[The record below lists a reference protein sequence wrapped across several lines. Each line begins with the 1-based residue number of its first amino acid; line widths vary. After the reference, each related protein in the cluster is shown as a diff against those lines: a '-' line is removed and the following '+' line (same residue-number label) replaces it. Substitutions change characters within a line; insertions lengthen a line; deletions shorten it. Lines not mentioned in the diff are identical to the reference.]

1 VRKKYSLKPLLKHKW
16 LLILGLI
23 LFAVIVP
30 VCAQAIPKISI
41 SMADSTNPKEVSNAL
56 QIVLLM
62 SVLALAPSIL
72 IMMTPFVRIIIV
84 FGFIRRALGLQTTPP
99 DQVLVG
105 LALFM
110 TFYIMSPT
118 LTNINDN
125 ALQPYIREEITWDE
139 GVKKATI
146 PMKTFMLHQVH
157 EKDVGVLLK
166 MAKRPAPKTAMD
178 IPYDVLVPAFMISEL
193 KTAFIYGFIIY
204 IPFLV
209 LDMIVASVLMSM
221 GMMMLPPVMISLP
234 FKVILFIL
242 IDGWSLTMQQLVG
255 SFVK

>member
-1 VRKKYSLKPLLKHKW
+1 MDKVRALTAFVKQKRIIVLLV
-16 LLILGLI
+16 

-30 VCAQAIPKISI
+30 LFAQAIPKISI
-41 SMADSTNPKEVSNAL
+41 SMADASNPKEVSNAL
-56 QIVLLM
+56 QVVM
-62 SVLALAPSIL
+62 MMTVLALAPSIL
-72 IMMTPFVRIIIV
+72 IMMTSFTRIIIV

-99 DQVLVG
+99 DQILVG

-118 LTNINDN
+118 LTDVNDN

-146 PMKTFMLHQVH
+146 PMKKFMLRQVH

-178 IPYDVLVPAFMISEL
+178 IPFDVLVPAFMISEL

-242 IDGWSLTMQQLVG
+242 IDGWSLTMEQLVG